1 MELPGSTNS
10 MVSLVCLMHA
20 EEGQDRDNHDD
31 QPNQIN
37 KTAHFEFSLRKARD
51 AAGTT
56 RRSEISSARPTPR
69 ASALPDCACHA
80 QFAVSKNAFPHK
92 GIVRESRFLTD
103 KLPSSA
109 CLRSRLGIALRRR
122 HGGGGNDSLGSYC
135 AFMAWIV
142 HITSK
147 PFCDVIKRP
156 KGYQRVDPEC
166 CDEKAADHIRRIV
179 KAQVDS

>member
-109 CLRSRLGIALRRR
+109 CLRSRLGIALKRR
-122 HGGGGNDSLGSYC
+122 HGGGGTTAVVRIVRSWHGLFTCHQSRFVTSLNVPKDLS
-135 AFMAWIV
+135 ASIQNVAMRRPP
-142 HITSK
+142 ITS
-147 PFCDVIKRP
+147 V
-156 KGYQRVDPEC
+156 G
-166 CDEKAADHIRRIV
+166 
-179 KAQVDS
+179 